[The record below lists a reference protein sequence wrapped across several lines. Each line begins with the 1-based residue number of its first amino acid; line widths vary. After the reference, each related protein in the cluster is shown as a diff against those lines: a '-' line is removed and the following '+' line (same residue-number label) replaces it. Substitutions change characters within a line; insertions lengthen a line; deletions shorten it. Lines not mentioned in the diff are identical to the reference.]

1 MSFSNTSDPVREE
14 QVASTETSTFGDIL
28 SQFEQDHKAAESA
41 AEALPGTVVAIN
53 ADAVVVDIGRKME
66 GVLNPAQFQD
76 ASGNVLLKVGET
88 LAVLITGRNSEG
100 YYELSTLK
108 VKRPTD
114 WTEFEK
120 AFSEKSI
127 IAGRVTEMVKGG
139 LRVDVGVRAFMPA
152 SRSGA
157 KDPIE
162 LEKLVGQEIR
172 CRITK
177 LDTAAEDVVVDR
189 RVVMEE
195 EAAQKKEQVFQALAE
210 GSVVHGTVRTVTE
223 YGAFVDLGGVD
234 GLLHIGDMSWNRIA
248 KASDLVS
255 VGDSVEVKILKVDPV
270 TRKISLGMKQLTAD
284 PWTVATQN
292 LKVGDRLKG
301 KVVRLADFGAFVE
314 ISPGVDGLI
323 HLSSLAWGKR
333 VRKPSDVV
341 KVGDVVEAVVLD
353 LKPSDK
359 RISLSLKEALG
370 DPWDDADKKFPVGTV
385 LESVPIT
392 NIAKFGAFV
401 DLGGGLEGM
410 IHIADITN
418 EKRLDHPK
426 DMLAAGQK
434 VRALVLEVDKEKHR
448 IRLGMKQLE
457 PTVVDQFIASHQVGD
472 PVSGRV
478 VSTDAHVARVQVAE
492 GVTAICRLPKDEPAP
507 QLKPTPEQLKAG
519 LSELSAMLSARWKSG
534 PPESAQR
541 ADKLRAGEVRS
552 FKISALDPNRK
563 TVEVEIQ

>member
-1 MSFSNTSDPVREE
+1 
-14 QVASTETSTFGDIL
+14 
-28 SQFEQDHKAAESA
+28 
-41 AEALPGTVVAIN
+41 
-53 ADAVVVDIGRKME
+53 
-66 GVLNPAQFQD
+66 
-76 ASGNVLLKVGET
+76 
-88 LAVLITGRNSEG
+88 
-100 YYELSTLK
+100 
-108 VKRPTD
+108 
-114 WTEFEK
+114 
-120 AFSEKSI
+120 
-127 IAGRVTEMVKGG
+127 
-139 LRVDVGVRAFMPA
+139 
-152 SRSGA
+152 
-157 KDPIE
+157 
-162 LEKLVGQEIR
+162 
-172 CRITK
+172 
-177 LDTAAEDVVVDR
+177 
-189 RVVMEE
+189 
-195 EAAQKKEQVFQALAE
+195 
-210 GSVVHGTVRTVTE
+210 
-223 YGAFVDLGGVD
+223 
-234 GLLHIGDMSWNRIA
+234 MSWNRIA

-284 PWTVATQN
+284 PWTVATQD
-292 LKVGDRLKG
+292 LKVGDRVKG

-385 LESVPIT
+385 LEGVPIT

-507 QLKPTPEQLKAG
+507 QSKPTPEQLKAG

>member
-1 MSFSNTSDPVREE
+1 MSFSNTSDPVPEE
-14 QVASTETSTFGDIL
+14 QVASTGTSTFGDIL

-41 AEALPGTVVAIN
+41 EALPGTVVAIN
-53 ADAVVVDIGRKME
+53 ADAIIVDIGRKME
-66 GVLNPAQFQD
+66 GVLDPAQFRD
-76 ASGNVLLKVGET
+76 ASGNVFLKTGET
-88 LAVLITGRNSEG
+88 LPVLITGRNAEG
-100 YYELSTLK
+100 YYELSTLR

-120 AFSEKSI
+120 AFADKSI
-127 IAGRVTEMVKGG
+127 IAGRVTELVKGG

-189 RVVMEE
+189 RAVMEE
-195 EAAQKKEQVFQALAE
+195 EAAQKKEQVFQSLAE

-255 VGDSVEVKILKVDPV
+255 VGDSVEVKILKVDPA

-284 PWTVATQN
+284 PWTVATRD
-292 LKVGDRLKG
+292 LKVGDRVKG

-341 KVGDVVEAVVLD
+341 SVGDMVEAVVLD

-370 DPWDDADKKFPVGTV
+370 DPWDDAATRFPVGTV
-385 LESVPIT
+385 LEGVPIT

-457 PTVVDQFIASHQVGD
+457 PTVVDMFIASHQVGD
-472 PVSGRV
+472 TVSGRV

-507 QLKPTPEQLKAG
+507 PSQPATDQSKAG

-541 ADKLRAGEVRS
+541 AAALRAGEVRS
-552 FKISALDPNRK
+552 FRISALDPNRK

>member
-1 MSFSNTSDPVREE
+1 MSFPNTSDPVPEE
-14 QVASTETSTFGDIL
+14 QVASTGTSTFGDIL

-41 AEALPGTVVAIN
+41 EALPGTVVAIN
-53 ADAVVVDIGRKME
+53 ADAIIVDIGRKME
-66 GVLNPAQFQD
+66 GVLDPAQFRD
-76 ASGNVLLKVGET
+76 ASGNVFLKTGET
-88 LAVLITGRNSEG
+88 LPVLITGRNAEG
-100 YYELSTLK
+100 YYELSTLR

-120 AFSEKSI
+120 AFADKSI
-127 IAGRVTEMVKGG
+127 IAGRVTELVKGG

-189 RVVMEE
+189 RAVMEE
-195 EAAQKKEQVFQALAE
+195 EAAQKKEQVFQSLAE

-255 VGDSVEVKILKVDPV
+255 VGDSVEVKILKVDPA

-284 PWTVATQN
+284 PWTVATRD
-292 LKVGDRLKG
+292 LKVGDRVKG

-341 KVGDVVEAVVLD
+341 SVGDMVEAVVLD

-370 DPWDDADKKFPVGTV
+370 DPWDDAATKFPVGTV
-385 LESVPIT
+385 LEGVPIT

-457 PTVVDQFIASHQVGD
+457 PTVVDMFIASHQVGD
-472 PVSGRV
+472 TVSGRV

-507 QLKPTPEQLKAG
+507 PSQPAADQSKAG

-541 ADKLRAGEVRS
+541 AAALRAGEVRS
-552 FKISALDPNRK
+552 FRISALDPNRK